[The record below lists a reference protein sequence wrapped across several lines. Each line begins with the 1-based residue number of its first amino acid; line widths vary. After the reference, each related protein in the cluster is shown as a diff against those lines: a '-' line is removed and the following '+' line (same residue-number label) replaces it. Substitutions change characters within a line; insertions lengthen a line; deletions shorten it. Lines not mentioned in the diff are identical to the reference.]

1 MRKPGGYAVIV
12 SPTESVAQFDRL
24 RREQLHAGANEMDTF
39 SCGHCGGVVHVPARA
54 DPANLGGLCK
64 QCMRLICPR
73 CLDRG
78 CEPLERKLERA
89 EERDRTLRS
98 YGL

>member
-1 MRKPGGYAVIV
+1 MHKPGGYAVIV
-12 SPTESVAQFDRL
+12 SPTEAVATFDRL
-24 RREQLHAGANEMDTF
+24 RREQLHAGTNEMDTF
-39 SCGHCGGVVHVPARA
+39 SCGHCGSIVHVPART

-73 CLDRG
+73 CLDKG